1 MTDVSLLVPA
11 PLAVTVAGVEE
22 AGDAEPAEEVLLA
35 VTEAPEAA
43 EEAAEEATEAWLE
56 VAEAAE
62 EAEEAWLEAE
72 DAEEA
77 TEARLEADPDE
88 EVTDAELPAEEDATL
103 ECELATDDELS
114 TAAEDELD
122 SLPAGMVTRVPP
134 SGADGAEPADTPAAA
149 CL

>member
-22 AGDAEPAEEVLLA
+22 AVDAEPAEEVLLA

-43 EEAAEEATEAWLE
+43 EEATEAWLD

-62 EAEEAWLEAE
+62 EAEEAWLEAA